1 MEKKK
6 ILESLAVVIAEGDE
20 DKAKESA
27 QQALKNHIDPLEA
40 IEQGL
45 SKGMAAVGERFEKGE
60 AYLPELLMA
69 ANNFNAAM
77 EILEPEIE
85 AQKKKVT
92 KLGKILIGTVKGDV
106 HNIGKNIV
114 STVLNITGFEVI
126 DLGVDIS
133 SLSFVE
139 EAEKRKVDMIA
150 LSSLMTT
157 TMGGQ
162 KEVID
167 ILKEKKVRD
176 QYLVMVGG
184 GPVTSEWAD
193 KIGADGYGRNAM
205 EAVEVAKELLLKV
218 HKTR

>member
-6 ILESLAVVIAEGDE
+6 ILENLAVVIAEGDE

-139 EAEKRKVDMIA
+139 EAEKRKVDLIA

-167 ILKEKKVRD
+167 ILREKKVRD
-176 QYLVMVGG
+176 RYLVMVGG
-184 GPVTSEWAD
+184 GPVTSEWTD

-205 EAVEVAKELLLKV
+205 EAVEVAKELLLKA

>member
-6 ILESLAVVIAEGDE
+6 ILENLAVVIAEGDE

-85 AQKKKVT
+85 AQQKKVT

-139 EAEKRKVDMIA
+139 EAEKRKVDLIA

-167 ILKEKKVRD
+167 ILREKKVRD
-176 QYLVMVGG
+176 RYLVMVGG
-184 GPVTSEWAD
+184 GPVTSEWTD

-205 EAVEVAKELLLKV
+205 EAVEVAKELLLKA

>member
-176 QYLVMVGG
+176 RYLVMMTWMTNM
-184 GPVTSEWAD
+184 PVFLASSRKCWMLGMATLNWS
-193 KIGADGYGRNAM
+193 IGRPA
-205 EAVEVAKELLLKV
+205 L
-218 HKTR
+218 